1 MAVKKKRKAKPL
13 LIILIFIAIILIAS
27 AIVWMVLESPVNK
40 NSKAQIEVVIPSGTT
55 TKQIGTI
62 LKNKGLIRSELYFN
76 IYTKVKGTKN
86 LKASTYNMSK
96 NMSLSEII
104 ESLESG
110 NSYNPNVIRITFK
123 EGERITDFSKAI
135 SEKTN
140 HTYEDVLA
148 VMTNK
153 EYCQTLI
160 DKYWFLTIEILNENI
175 YYPLEGYLS
184 PNTYEF
190 ENKDISIETI
200 IEKMLNE
207 TDKTLQKYKNKLTNS
222 VHYYITMAS
231 LAELEGTNS
240 ENKKSIVSVFEN
252 RLAKNMNLGSD
263 VTTYYALQLPMD
275 SDLTTAQFGTANPYN
290 TRSTTMMGKMPIGP
304 ICNPSIESIEA
315 SLNPTNSNYYY
326 FVADK
331 YGKIY
336 FTSTLKEHEIKVQ
349 EIKEKGD
356 WIW

>member
-1 MAVKKKRKAKPL
+1 
-13 LIILIFIAIILIAS
+13 
-27 AIVWMVLESPVNK
+27 
-40 NSKAQIEVVIPSGTT
+40 
-55 TKQIGTI
+55 
-62 LKNKGLIRSELYFN
+62 
-76 IYTKVKGTKN
+76 
-86 LKASTYNMSK
+86 
-96 NMSLSEII
+96 
-104 ESLESG
+104 
-110 NSYNPNVIRITFK
+110 
-123 EGERITDFSKAI
+123 
-135 SEKTN
+135 
-140 HTYEDVLA
+140 
-148 VMTNK
+148 MTNK